1 METVDHV
8 CTEIE
13 KILAAISSGGEA
25 NIDEGARANLDKL
38 SAAAETVG
46 MKSGKKFIDNLSAA
60 LKDGKTGESLA
71 VRVTALDFYIK
82 NVLSGHG
89 AVEDI

>member
-1 METVDHV
+1 METVEHV
-8 CTEIE
+8 CAEIE
-13 KILAAISSGGEA
+13 KIIAAISSGGEV
-25 NIDEGARANLDKL
+25 DEGARASLDKL

-46 MKSGKKFIDNLSAA
+46 MKSGKKFVDNLSAA

-82 NVLSGHG
+82 NVLSGQG

>member
-13 KILAAISSGGEA
+13 KILAGISSGGE
-25 NIDEGARANLDKL
+25 NIDESISANLNKL

-46 MKSGKKFIDNLSAA
+46 MKSGKKFIDNLLTA